1 MESATGSIR
10 RQRQHYGHIQALERQ
25 LKAEVQELLALAE
38 SADQSELPGGIDLPD
53 ELKRRQDRLLA
64 MDAAKA
70 KIEARARLRFEQDQA
85 VYQEELAQRAAHTAE
100 TGKQPG
106 GKSPKAPVE
115 GPVAHD
121 QINLTDEDSRIMRV
135 AAGGFEQCYNAQAAV
150 DTGTLLVVVPGLTQA
165 GNDKQQ
171 VVPMLAELKAL
182 PASLGRVTV
191 VLGDCGYNSE
201 STITA
206 CEAAGIEPYLAVARL
221 DHHPHWK
228 ARFEEPAA
236 LDADATVQQRM
247 AHKLKSQ
254 PGRRLYALRKQTVE
268 PVFGI
273 IKSVMGF
280 RQFLLRGKD
289 KVSGE
294 WRLVCLAWNLKR
306 MAVLRHKSVQC
317 G

>member
-1 MESATGSIR
+1 MNDSTLADMLLTSHPESLDDKS
-10 RQRQHYGHIQALERQ
+10 
-25 LKAEVQELLALAE
+25 
-38 SADQSELPGGIDLPD
+38 PD
-53 ELKRRQDRLLA
+53 G
-64 MDAAKA
+64 
-70 KIEARARLRFEQDQA
+70 
-85 VYQEELAQRAAHTAE
+85 YQEKLAQRAARTAE

-150 DTGTLLVVVPGLTQA
+150 DSGTLLVVVPGLTQA

-171 VVPMLAELKAL
+171 VVPMLAEFKAL

-201 STITA
+201 SNITA
-206 CEAAGIEPYLAVARL
+206 CEAAGIEPYLAVARE

-228 ARFEEPAA
+228 ARFEEPVA

-306 MAVLRHKSVQC
+306 MAVLRHQSVQC